1 MHHVFEP
8 REMRR
13 GGAGWGRTEHAKGCL
28 KKRKKEKKYHGS
40 SAVLI
45 AQKYNKIQPL

>member
-13 GGAGWGRTEHAKGCL
+13 GGVGKDGARKELSQK
-28 KKRKKEKKYHGS
+28 KKEKKYHGS

-45 AQKYNKIQPL
+45 AQKYN

>member
-13 GGAGWGRTEHAKGCL
+13 GGAGRGRTEHAKGCL
-28 KKRKKEKKYHGS
+28 KKKKKKENKYHGS

-45 AQKYNKIQPL
+45 AQK